1 MENIASHL
9 EHTMLKPDLSM
20 TDMAENL
27 RFALNNGVATFVVPP
42 AMLPFCRKEIDSA
55 AGKIALCTVIG
66 FPLGYNTLAV
76 KMAEI
81 RDAIKTGADE
91 VDVVVNNI
99 YVKNL
104 MFEEIQ
110 REFDGYREAAGD
122 TVVKVI
128 LETSLLDLKTI
139 EKLTEMLIKAKIN
152 YVKTST
158 GFVGAGA
165 QLDHIKTLKQKF
177 DGQIMIKASGGIK
190 NYEQTEAFV
199 AGGADK
205 IGTSSSRVILGM
217 EEDKS
222 GNTSGY

>member
-1 MENIASHL
+1 MEHIASHL

-20 TDMAENL
+20 KDMSENL
-27 RFALNNGVATFVVPP
+27 QFALNNNVATFVVPP

-55 AGKIALCTVIG
+55 SKNIALCTVIG
-66 FPLGYNTLAV
+66 FPLGYNRLAV

-81 RDAIKTGADE
+81 KDAIQAGADE

-99 YVKNL
+99 YVKNM

-110 REFDGYREAAGD
+110 QEFDGYRDAAGD

-128 LETSLLDLKTI
+128 LETSLLDIKQI
-139 EKLTEMLIKAKIN
+139 ETLTEMLIKARID

-165 QLDHIKTLKQKF
+165 QLEHIKTLKQKF
-177 DGQIMIKASGGIK
+177 DGKIKIKASGGIK
-190 NYEQTEAFV
+190 NREQTEAFV
-199 AGGADK
+199 TAGADK
-205 IGTSSSRVILGM
+205 IGTSSSPVILGISD
-217 EEDKS
+217 EA